1 MTQRVFLVQHF
12 AAGTDI
18 AQLDVVVANESTGTS
33 RVTEH
38 IHFLDRVEIGTHRL
52 RVGTPR
58 ADADRRS

>member
-1 MTQRVFLVQHF
+1 VTQRVFLVQHF

-52 RVGTPR
+52 RVGPP
-58 ADADRRS
+58 S